1 MRNCIRKSIRPVL
14 IICIN
19 KCSITI
25 LLVQGRLLPFSTA
38 QPTKVS
44 LYNCVLSISQSSC
57 IYVNSQSCSS
67 APWPIHHI
75 TIVFVIIHPRHQPRG
90 SIGPSS
96 MLLLIV
102 YFLSPPAS
110 PCALQPRGCEGCFVH
125 EPGQSLQSPLKAVGT
140 CFKERL
146 MSYRTTATS
155 PLDRFPSTLSRPLY
169 I

>member
-25 LLVQGRLLPFSTA
+25 SLVQGRLLPFSTA

-75 TIVFVIIHPRHQPRG
+75 TIVFVIIHFLVISRG
-90 SIGPSS
+90 AQSVHPLCYC
-96 MLLLIV
+96 LLFISLAP
-102 YFLSPPAS
+102 PPA
-110 PCALQPRGCEGCFVH
+110 LVH
-125 EPGQSLQSPLKAVGT
+125 SNHVVAKVVSCMNPGRAFNP
-140 CFKERL
+140 
-146 MSYRTTATS
+146 
-155 PLDRFPSTLSRPLY
+155 PSRRWVHASRSA
-169 I
+169 